1 VKTAFKLLLLSASFL
16 SANLFA
22 ESEWVSTNFQP
33 GHDEF
38 KQVVSV
44 TMSADGQII
53 LIAESI
59 TLTPGRCFG
68 VRPMGEGIG
77 VSLRI
82 RSKPLG

>member
-1 VKTAFKLLLLSASFL
+1 MKTAFKLLLFSASFL

-33 GHDEF
+33 GNDEF

-53 LIAESI
+53 LIAEKYNSNSGTLFWRSTNGGRHWSI
-59 TLTPGRCFG
+59 LTH
-68 VRPMGEGIG
+68 
-77 VSLRI
+77 
-82 RSKPLG
+82 KK

>member
-1 VKTAFKLLLLSASFL
+1 MKTAFKLLLLSASFL

-53 LIAESI
+53 LIAEKHNAGGGALFWRSTNGGRNWSI
-59 TLTPGRCFG
+59 LTH
-68 VRPMGEGIG
+68 
-77 VSLRI
+77 
-82 RSKPLG
+82 KK

>member
-1 VKTAFKLLLLSASFL
+1 MKTAFKLLLLSASFL

-33 GHDEF
+33 GQDEF

-53 LIAESI
+53 LIAEKHNSGGGALFWRSTNGGRNWSI
-59 TLTPGRCFG
+59 LTH
-68 VRPMGEGIG
+68 
-77 VSLRI
+77 
-82 RSKPLG
+82 KK